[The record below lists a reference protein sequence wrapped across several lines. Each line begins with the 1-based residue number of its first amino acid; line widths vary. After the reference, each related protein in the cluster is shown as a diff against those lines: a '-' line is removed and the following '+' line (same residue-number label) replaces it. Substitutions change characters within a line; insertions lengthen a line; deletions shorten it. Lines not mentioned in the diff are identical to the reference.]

1 MSGHTIPATVADL
14 VEAESA
20 QGADLGW

>member
-1 MSGHTIPATVADL
+1 MSGHTIPATAADL